1 MGRAGRRYGQSVNRS
16 RIALRLRS
24 IQGGVD
30 WAVAVVLA
38 GAGLADAI
46 KTHFAQ
52 PVWAGA
58 LVTLFVFLPLGL
70 RRRFPLAVLGTV
82 AAASLVLELALGDPA
97 NSKQY
102 GFEVF
107 LAWLIVSY
115 SAGAHADGRGH
126 RFVVVL
132 ALVAG
137 VSWEVLSLA
146 LGASN
151 ENTLPSVF
159 FSAVAWLGGRA
170 NWAC

>member
-1 MGRAGRRYGQSVNRS
+1 RLSTPDGTVIGRDSYSQSGRRVNFGGDLVAREGESPLREIRSQDDVGRAGRRYGQSVNRS

-70 RRRFPLAVLGTV
+70 RRRFPLPGLGTV
-82 AAASLVLELALGDPA
+82 AAASLVLELA
-97 NSKQY
+97 
-102 GFEVF
+102 
-107 LAWLIVSY
+107 
-115 SAGAHADGRGH
+115 
-126 RFVVVL
+126 
-132 ALVAG
+132 
-137 VSWEVLSLA
+137 
-146 LGASN
+146 
-151 ENTLPSVF
+151 
-159 FSAVAWLGGRA
+159 
-170 NWAC
+170 